1 MKLHGHLGGGQSVAQ
16 TGGEQAANPVRTSV
30 TGDNE
35 DSYSSDWSSTDV
47 SVNEDQDDAGEQ
59 EREMAQWEIAQLKE
73 KLKSKEEFI
82 LIQKHDSQEQIKN
95 LQQQIL
101 KEREMAQREIAQLK
115 ERLKSKE
122 EFILIQKH
130 DSQEQIS
137 ELEAWK
143 KSIKEK
149 IRSLASAAE

>member
-1 MKLHGHLGGGQSVAQ
+1 M
-16 TGGEQAANPVRTSV
+16 
-30 TGDNE
+30 
-35 DSYSSDWSSTDV
+35 
-47 SVNEDQDDAGEQ
+47 
-59 EREMAQWEIAQLKE
+59 QLKE

-122 EFILIQKH
+122 EFILIQKQ
-130 DSQEQIS
+130 DSQEDFRVRGVEEEHQGENQIS
-137 ELEAWK
+137 
-143 KSIKEK
+143 
-149 IRSLASAAE
+149 SLCSGVTSLRY